1 VADAILV
8 LNAGSSSLKFEVFA
22 LDGDA
27 LARAVAGIVE
37 ELDDRPRFSATDAG
51 GRMVGQRSWD
61 AGIGHDGALDF
72 LLGWLHEH
80 AGGRTVAAVGHRVV
94 HGGAEFVAPVRI
106 TADVIAQ
113 LEALVPL
120 APLHQPAN
128 LLPVKALAAQ
138 RPALPQVACFDTAF
152 HASQPLLARTFAIP
166 RALAEAGVR
175 RYGFHGLSYEYIAS
189 VLPAHDACAA
199 GGRTVV
205 MHLGNGASMCALSGG
220 TSVATTMGFTAL
232 DGLPM
237 GTRCGSLDP
246 GVLLWLLDERR
257 MDARAIERL
266 VYWESGLLGVSG
278 VSSDMRILLDS
289 PDPRAREAVDLF
301 CYRIVRELGS
311 LASALGGLDAI
322 VFTAGIGEHAAP
334 VRAAVCRDA
343 AWLGVEM
350 DATANAANGPRIST
364 GASRVAVWVIPTD
377 EELMIARHTRAL
389 LAQPGA

>member
-1 VADAILV
+1 
-8 LNAGSSSLKFEVFA
+8 
-22 LDGDA
+22 
-27 LARAVAGIVE
+27 
-37 ELDDRPRFSATDAG
+37 
-51 GRMVGQRSWD
+51 
-61 AGIGHDGALDF
+61 
-72 LLGWLHEH
+72 
-80 AGGRTVAAVGHRVV
+80 
-94 HGGAEFVAPVRI
+94 
-106 TADVIAQ
+106 
-113 LEALVPL
+113 
-120 APLHQPAN
+120 
-128 LLPVKALAAQ
+128 LPVKALAAQ

-189 VLPAHDACAA
+189 VLPARDARAA